1 MGSVGLT
8 DTNAVPNSRQLSIL
22 DGSTLSRFA
31 TARLDPLIS
40 QNLSAKSFKLSINKR
55 SWENPIRLKSQYSTF
70 LI

>member
-31 TARLDPLIS
+31 TARLDPPVS
-40 QNLSAKSFKLSINKR
+40 QNLSAKSVKLSINKR
-55 SWENPIRLKSQYSTF
+55 SWENPIRLKSQ
-70 LI
+70 